1 MSNDP
6 KPSRGTDFN
15 SNAGNRAIRSILG
28 QTFRQL
34 HEVPRET
41 PHNLLVI
48 LMQLDE
54 SRQAD
59 PPQADPPTDRGVS

>member
-1 MSNDP
+1 MSNNP
-6 KPSRGTDFN
+6 KPSNDSKPPSKMGFN
-15 SNAGNRAIRSILG
+15 SDAGNRLFLSMFG

-54 SRQAD
+54 GRED
-59 PPQADPPTDRGVS
+59 DPPTDRVA